1 MSTPKP
7 AHRPAGTPDGGQF
20 ATTSRAEDTG
30 VVLDDAVTPTETST
44 WEKLNAAY
52 AARNQTNGEIER
64 LSAQEMANN
73 IRARFPTAVSLHL
86 EDSDQG
92 SHFAALRITDAAGVT
107 LHHIGDDDGDEDQDA
122 DGDLDTLASNFDND
136 TVSPLLT
143 NYGTRRAPD
152 YRLDLAGHG
161 TTPPELPKMTRSEGM
176 QAMVAH
182 INQQE
187 TIAALRA
194 ELTGP
199 AQPTSST
206 ISAEA
211 KPTSGPW
218 TSASVADQPL
228 PHVPLAE
235 IHPGTPV
242 YVDHPEI
249 QAGAVRDKVL
259 SVDGSS
265 TFHRSREGVYPS
277 EPYQMRFQTNR
288 PISDDEMHQMAGVIG
303 YAYASK
309 VRGEPLGEPI
319 RDSSYSFTV
328 AADTTKSRRDDLG
341 QALEEFEDQLPAMI
355 HDGSPVRTT
364 NRSGPSGTRLVLG
377 LNDPDLT
384 FETYY
389 DSAAGDI

>member
-1 MSTPKP
+1 MSAPNP

-20 ATTSRAEDTG
+20 ATTSRAEDAG
-30 VVLDDAVTPTETST
+30 VVLDDVATETST
-44 WEKLNAAY
+44 WAKLEVAY

-64 LSAQEMANN
+64 LSAQEMADN
-73 IRARFPTAVSLHL
+73 IRSRFPTAVSLHL

-92 SHFAALRITDAAGVT
+92 AHFAALRITDAAGLT

-122 DGDLDTLASNFDND
+122 DSDLDTLASNFDND

-161 TTPPELPKMTRSEGM
+161 LAAHLQQ
-176 QAMVAH
+176 QA
-182 INQQE
+182 
-187 TIAALRA
+187 TIAELRA
-194 ELTGP
+194 QLTGT
-199 AQPTSST
+199 AQTTSTDPTD
-206 ISAEA
+206 A
-211 KPTSGPW
+211 PW
-218 TSASVADQPL
+218 TSASVANQAL

-249 QAGAVRDKVL
+249 QAGAARDKVL
-259 SVDGSS
+259 SIDGST
-265 TFHRSREGVYPS
+265 TFHRSRDGVYPS
-277 EPYQMRFQTNR
+277 EPYKMRFQTSR
-288 PISDDEMHQMAGVIG
+288 PIDDGEMHQMAGLIG

-309 VRGEPLGEPI
+309 VRGESLGEPV
-319 RDSSYSFTV
+319 RDSPYSFV
-328 AADTTKSRRDDLG
+328 VYADTTKSRCDDLG
-341 QALEEFEDQLPAMI
+341 EALQEFEEQLPAMI

-364 NRSGPSGTRLVLG
+364 DRNGPAGTRLVLG

-389 DSAAGDI
+389 DSVVRDSR

>member
-30 VVLDDAVTPTETST
+30 VVLDDAVTPAETST

-52 AARNQTNGEIER
+52 DARNQTNGEIER
-64 LSAQEMANN
+64 LSAQEMADN

-92 SHFAALRITDAAGVT
+92 SHFAALRITDAAGNT
-107 LHHIGDDDGDEDQDA
+107 LHHIGDDDGDDDQDA

-161 TTPPELPKMTRSEGM
+161 TTRPELPKMARSEGM
-176 QAMVAH
+176 QAMVAP
-182 INQQE
+182 INQQA
-187 TIAALRA
+187 TLA
-194 ELTGP
+194 ELRVQLTGTP
-199 AQPTSST
+199 S
-206 ISAEA
+206 
-211 KPTSGPW
+211 W
-218 TSASVADQPL
+218 TSTSVADQAL
-228 PHVPLAE
+228 PHVPLAG
-235 IHPGTPV
+235 IHPNTPV

-259 SVDGSS
+259 SADG
-265 TFHRSREGVYPS
+265 TTEFRRRRDGVHPN
-277 EPYQMRFQTNR
+277 EPYQMRFQTSR
-288 PISDDEMHQMAGVIG
+288 PIDDDEMHQMAGLVG

-309 VRGEPLGEPI
+309 VRGESLDDPV
-319 RDSSYSFTV
+319 RDSPYSFV
-328 AADTTKSRRDDLG
+328 VYADTTKSRRDDLG
-341 QALEEFEDQLPAMI
+341 QALEEFEAELPKMVR
-355 HDGSPVRTT
+355 DGSPIRTT
-364 NRSGPSGTRLVLG
+364 DRTGPAGTRAVLG
-377 LNDPDLT
+377 LNDPGLT

-389 DSAAGDI
+389 DSVGGENA